1 MIIPGRSWVAG
12 IAMFGIALLQ
22 DLRLALLCAETTA
35 EGIDAFCRCGL
46 KHCILYD
53 LPAFGNSRQEA
64 DFAPQ

>member
-1 MIIPGRSWVAG
+1 
-12 IAMFGIALLQ
+12 MFGIALLQ